1 MHYSKLSLLVA
12 AVLASVGLPRL
23 AAQATPANFEALLT
37 ESSVTL
43 SYSLTGTRFT
53 TTAAP
58 AGGTRI
64 TAKSDVFSVTAQQ
77 VLRSLQ
83 FMGQIPEA
91 PEITATSPAGWTIV
105 AIRPL
110 VTDLTHAEA
119 RYDFYA
125 KNEAAGL
132 RILINDAL
140 QITPVYHTQAYT
152 EEHIGGYPI
161 KGSGITTNYVEL
173 DHKLQFVRSGTVP
186 VTYVLDKLLSWG
198 NASLSFRSSDLPV
211 FHYPINPARLSGLG
225 EFAGSTVDPET
236 EVKGTAKVTLT
247 IGTPK
252 LVYAS
257 FYPDTPVENVMIPN
271 PFTFFFETP

>member
-12 AVLASVGLPRL
+12 AVLASVGSPRL
-23 AAQATPANFEALLT
+23 AAQATPSNFEALLT
-37 ESSVTL
+37 ESTVTL
-43 SYSLTGTRFT
+43 SYSLTGTRST
-53 TTAAP
+53 TTSAP

-64 TAKSDVFSVTAQQ
+64 TSKSDVFSVTAQQ

-83 FMGQIPEA
+83 FMGQIPDS
-91 PEITATSPAGWTIV
+91 PEITATSPGGWTIV

-110 VTDLTHAEA
+110 VTDLAHAEA
-119 RYDFYA
+119 RYDLYA
-125 KNEAAGL
+125 KNEGAGL

-140 QITPVYHTQAYT
+140 QLTPVYNTQAYT

-161 KGSGITTNYVEL
+161 KGSGTTTNYVEL
-173 DHKLQFVRSGTVP
+173 DHKLQFIRTGTVP
-186 VTYVLDKLLSWG
+186 VTYVLDKLISWG

-225 EFAGSTVDPET
+225 EFAGSAVDPEA

-257 FYPDTPVENVMIPN
+257 LYPDTPVENVMILN
-271 PFTFFFETP
+271 PFTPFFEVP